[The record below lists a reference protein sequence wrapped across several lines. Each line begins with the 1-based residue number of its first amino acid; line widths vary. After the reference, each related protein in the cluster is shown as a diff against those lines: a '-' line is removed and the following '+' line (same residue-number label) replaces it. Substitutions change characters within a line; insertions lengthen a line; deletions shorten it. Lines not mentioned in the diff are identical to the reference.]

1 MHTIIY
7 YTFRLTLCK
16 DDRIIHVMNDM
27 KFTTAGD
34 YMRMQPQ
41 EIIKHLEADNSR
53 LAKEEVLLEA
63 MQEGLDEFFE
73 GVRMALDPLVTF
85 GVKQVPE
92 SDNEWTGQGLDWD
105 SFKVLANQL
114 INRELTGHAA
124 RDAIALARSV
134 ATTEQWNGFYR
145 RVLIKDLRCGMSEK
159 TVNKVAKEFPQYAVP
174 IFGCQLA
181 HDGANHPK
189 KMTGMKQIE
198 VKLDGVRVLAVC
210 RSGKVELFSRNGKQF
225 HNFPHIIAEIEAVLA
240 AKPAPYDCVLDGEV
254 MSADFQDLMKQ
265 LQRKDGKKA
274 TDAVLHL
281 FDFIPLVDF
290 LKGSWD
296 KKQTDRSNYVK
307 YWVLENEDL
316 LEHVTACEWEDVDLS
331 TTEGNTRFVELN
343 KAAVDGGYEGVM
355 IKDVD
360 AIYTCKRSHA
370 WLKAKPFIEVTLEV
384 VDVEEGTGRNEGR
397 LGAIVCEGID
407 DGKDSRVN
415 VGCGFTDV
423 HRDDYWNSRDALIG
437 HLVEVRADAVTQNQD
452 GTYSLRFPRFK
463 TFRGFE
469 PGEKI

>member
-1 MHTIIY
+1 
-7 YTFRLTLCK
+7 
-16 DDRIIHVMNDM
+16 
-27 KFTTAGD
+27 
-34 YMRMQPQ
+34 MRTQPQ
-41 EIIKHLEADNSR
+41 EVIERLEADNSR
-53 LAKEEVLLEA
+53 LAKELILAEV
-63 MQEGLDEFFE
+63 MHEGLDEFFE
-73 GVRMALDPLVTF
+73 GVCMALDPLVTF
-85 GVKQVPE
+85 GVKKVPE
-92 SDNEWTGQGLDWD
+92 RSDVLSGQGLDWAT
-105 SFKVLANQL
+105 FKVLANQL

-124 RDAIALARSV
+124 RDAIELAMSV

-145 RVLIKDLRCGMSEK
+145 RILIKDLRCGMSEK
-159 TVNKVAKEFPQYAVP
+159 TVNKVAKQGWPQYAVP

-181 HDGANHPK
+181 HDSANHEK
-189 KMTGMKQIE
+189 KMTGVKQIE

-210 RSGKVELFSRNGKQF
+210 RGGKVELFSRNGKQF
-225 HNFPHIIAEIEAVLA
+225 HNFPHIIAEIESVLA
-240 AKPAPYDCVLDGEV
+240 IKPAPYDCVLDGEV

-290 LKGSWD
+290 LNGSWD

-316 LEHVTACEWEDVDLS
+316 LEHVQACAWEDVDLS
-331 TTEGNTRFVELN
+331 TTKGEERFVELN
-343 KAAVDGGYEGVM
+343 KAAVNGGYEGVM

-360 AIYTCKRSHA
+360 APYTCKRSHA
-370 WLKAKPFIEVTLEV
+370 WLKAKPFIEVTLTV
-384 VDVEEGTGRNEGR
+384 VGVEEGTGRNEGR
-397 LGAIVCEGID
+397 LGAFICEGRD
-407 DGKDSRVN
+407 DGKDISVN
-415 VGCGFTDV
+415 VGSGFSDAQ
-423 HRDDYWNSRDALIG
+423 RDEYWTNALNG
-437 HLVEVRADAVTQNQD
+437 HLIEVRADAVTQNQD